1 MREGGKFSPKL
12 KKWKLQHFQ
21 LCQWVVFGSFHEFF
35 SLSVFGKLQTGV
47 DCKHEKKTLLPASDG
62 LWVEVAANRYRG
74 TTGIAAHVEDPV
86 SFGPFGDGFG

>member
-1 MREGGKFSPKL
+1 MR
-12 KKWKLQHFQ
+12 
-21 LCQWVVFGSFHEFF
+21 FF

-47 DCKHEKKTLLPASDG
+47 DRKHAKKPCSLPLTA
-62 LWVEVAANRYRG
+62 WVEVAANRYRG